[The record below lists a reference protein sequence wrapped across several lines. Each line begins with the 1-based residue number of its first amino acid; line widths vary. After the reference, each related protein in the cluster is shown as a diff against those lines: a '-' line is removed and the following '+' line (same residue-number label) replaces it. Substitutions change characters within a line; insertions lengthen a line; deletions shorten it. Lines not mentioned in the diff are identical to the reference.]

1 MEVVWGSPSLNGL
14 VSRQANFLGDK
25 NKLLSSTAVM
35 AEIKWQ
41 SISQARNSCLFFIQV
56 ET

>member
-1 MEVVWGSPSLNGL
+1 MEVVWGSPSFNGL